1 MSKKGAIILEIS
13 LKHEVDSKFLAN
25 FYNSILDQIDD
36 IYTEIN
42 IFNEQKKQSKILNF
56 LSFSLVCRNQLYS
69 THNKSIVIFKLNA
82 TRLTQ
87 RQISMRRYNR

>member
-1 MSKKGAIILEIS
+1 MSNKGVIILEIS

-42 IFNEQKKQSKILNF
+42 IFNEQKKTIENTKLFAFFSG
-56 LSFSLVCRNQLYS
+56 LS
-69 THNKSIVIFKLNA
+69 KSIVFY
-82 TRLTQ
+82 TQ
-87 RQISMRRYNR
+87 